1 MEMSKFYI
9 VGIGPGS
16 KEYLTLSAVN
26 TVESSDIVIG
36 SKRALNL
43 FEDIKTHKVYLNAN
57 NIKEM
62 IEYGIKKVNDGLNVS
77 ILSTGD
83 PGFSGLLK
91 TVLKTTNNI
100 EIEVIPGISS
110 IQLCAA
116 RLQIPWDDANLITI
130 HGKGVSKELI
140 SLINNGN
147 PTIILPNLN
156 MDEIVTFLL
165 NNGVNPKKNVA
176 VCERLSYDD
185 ERIIKTPLKNLLNE
199 DFSYMC
205 VMVIY

>member
-1 MEMSKFYI
+1 MSKFYI

-16 KEYLTLSAVN
+16 KEYLTLKAVN

-62 IEYGIKKVNDGLNVS
+62 IEYGIKKVNESLNVS

-116 RLQIPWDDANLITI
+116 RLQIPWDNADLITI

-156 MDEIVTFLL
+156 VDEIVTFLL

-185 ERIIKTPLKNLLNE
+185 ERIIKTSLKNLLNE